1 MALAEDWKLKLTVLY
16 VCAAAVGNAGCAVV
30 I

>member
-1 MALAEDWKLKLTVLY
+1 MALAEEAQADCA
-16 VCAAAVGNAGCAVV
+16 VCLRAAAVGTAGCAVV